1 MTSDVTYAEPQP
13 QHRPRWRIVLGIVL
27 SLGAL
32 ALAYLN
38 RAWLL
43 EAFGLVRAANPL
55 WMIAALAIIA
65 GSYFVSSQVFQVVLR
80 SLGHRVSPLR
90 LWGIALVAIVT
101 SQSFPAGGVG
111 SYAFLL
117 SAFRR
122 HRVPP
127 GQAALVA
134 ALEAFS
140 YAGAMLIFATFG
152 LGYIASRALALDESG
167 FPVRGPLLAAL
178 LALLAIGTAVTLVT
192 RPAATLTR
200 ALLALNRLL
209 SRVLRRPIGDG
220 WAHSAVDE
228 IIHGRALIADRKL
241 LLALL
246 VLIQM
251 AALSGHSLALLV
263 ILHSLGA
270 AASVEVVFAAFGIA
284 LLTSTFNVLPG
295 GGGTVET
302 VLVVTLTQL
311 GAGAAAVPA
320 AILFRLLNFWIM
332 LPPAGLAYAWLS
344 RGTSDRS
351 AARTK

>member
-1 MTSDVTYAEPQP
+1 MTGDMIYAEPQP
-13 QHRPRWRIVLGIVL
+13 KRRPRWRLALGVAL

-32 ALAYLN
+32 ALAYVN
-38 RAWLL
+38 RAWLI
-43 EAFGLVRAANPL
+43 EAIGLVRAASPL
-55 WMIAALAIIA
+55 WMIAALAIVA

-90 LWGIALVAIVT
+90 LWGVALVAIVT

-117 SAFRR
+117 GAFRR
-122 HRVPP
+122 HKVPP

-134 ALEAFS
+134 ALEALS

-152 LGYIASRALALDESG
+152 LGYVASRALSLDESG
-167 FPVRGPLLAAL
+167 FPVKGPLLAGL
-178 LALLAIGTAVTLVT
+178 LALLAIGAAVTLVT

-200 ALLALNRLL
+200 WLLALNRLL
-209 SRVLRRPIGDG
+209 SRALRRSIDEV
-220 WAHSAVDE
+220 WAHNVVGELMHA
-228 IIHGRALIADRKL
+228 RALIADRKL
-241 LLALL
+241 LLAAL

-270 AASVEVVFAAFGIA
+270 SAGVEVVFAAFGIA

-344 RGTSDRS
+344 CGTSERS
-351 AARTK
+351 TAKTR